1 MSLSESDFSDDEQEV
16 EDGQEQCCGQ
26 PLSEFQTR
34 ESGSE
39 VEEAKPKKRTRPVRS
54 KARRIAA
61 NVRERKRILDYNQA
75 FNALRKALKHD
86 LSGKRLSKI
95 ATLKRA
101 INRISTLSMFLHSS
115 PPQKWSCSHAECR
128 LQYDRQKQPEVK
140 DNPQRFVQ
148 THQAIPA
155 SHAYEEASH
164 FQHCHSP
171 HYTRLSPETS
181 YIHCQFGNSAEED
194 FYSSSSYHTH
204 GSYSIDIRG
213 TCYPGHSENL
223 VEPSPGAFPWQ
234 LGCLQGPS
242 YQHSL
247 PMH

>member
-1 MSLSESDFSDDEQEV
+1 MSLSESEFSEDEQEV
-16 EDGQEQCCGQ
+16 EDGQEK
-26 PLSEFQTR
+26 FQME

-39 VEEAKPKKRTRPVRS
+39 IEEAKPKKRTRPVRS

-75 FNALRKALKHD
+75 FNALRLALKHD

-128 LQYDRQKQPEVK
+128 LQYDGQKQPEVK
-140 DNPQRFVQ
+140 DNPQRFVLPSQ
-148 THQAIPA
+148 TQQAIPA

-164 FQHCHSP
+164 FQHCNSP
-171 HYTRLSPETS
+171 HYTRFSPETS
-181 YIHCQFGNSAEED
+181 YIHCQFGNTAEDD
-194 FYSSSSYHTH
+194 FFSSSPYCTH

-213 TCYPGHSENL
+213 TCYPSHTENL